1 VDDRNEPLVLPQCCG
16 VHRGR
21 ALDALDA
28 VVVNDVI
35 TTFDKMV
42 TSGWPVADALD
53 ALHHGYRGLAHGTVR
68 SRTRLRSRAPRHGGG
83 GVSGDIMKSRVA
95 MWAP

>member
-28 VVVNDVI
+28 VVVNDVF

-42 TSGWPVADALD
+42 ASGWPVADALD
-53 ALHHGYRGLAHGTVR
+53 ALHHGYRAWLMARFGHALDFGLGLLDMEA
-68 SRTRLRSRAPRHGGG
+68 A
-83 GVSGDIMKSRVA
+83 A
-95 MWAP
+95 